1 MTKGNI
7 HGRLNRLEARTP
19 APASSPGAQ
28 AKMLDSL
35 DRIAAWRRAGCPDEE
50 EGRYLKAL
58 DEAIKR
64 RLSEVGGGMIPIG

>member
-1 MTKGNI
+1 
-7 HGRLNRLEARTP
+7 
-19 APASSPGAQ
+19 
-28 AKMLDSL
+28 MLYSL

-64 RLSEVGGGMIPIG
+64 WLSEVGGGMIPIG